1 MENTQ
6 NTVCNSAGGDGAKRV
21 TELPLNTEMAV
32 PAQMHPNQ
40 TTEVPEICPRLAG
53 GDNSQIQSE
62 KNDKA
67 SIDATPSCNGNATNE
82 VVKLK
87 AAFEACL
94 AERDA
99 FRKKLEEAESKL
111 SALHQATNKQND
123 SGDLNFEL
131 DKLKLN
137 LENTKIALEDRE
149 RRVANQESQISALTK
164 QVSSLKEVVAI
175 TKDMLN
181 IRNTEMKNLQENVD
195 KMETK
200 ISEERER
207 HNSMLNKMNT
217 AVQLNADLKKEY
229 QTQLRLFQDLRGKYE
244 EKVELLSEE
253 NKALETAVQAQPA
266 Q

>member
-6 NTVCNSAGGDGAKRV
+6 NTVCNSAGGDGAERI
-21 TELPLNTEMAV
+21 TGLPLNTEMAV

-53 GDNSQIQSE
+53 GDNSQIQS
-62 KNDKA
+62 
-67 SIDATPSCNGNATNE
+67 
-82 VVKLK
+82 
-87 AAFEACL
+87 EACL